1 MVSPYIFADRQ
12 EAGNALAQ
20 ELQKRNYEYPV
31 VLALPR
37 GGVPIAAVV
46 AKQLDA
52 PLDLVLVR
60 KIGTP
65 MQPELAVAAIVDG
78 SEPEIVINEDVRRL
92 TGTTRE
98 AIEAGKDKALAEIER
113 RRGLY
118 LANRPSL
125 PIAGKTAIV
134 VDDGIAT
141 GASVR
146 AALRA
151 LRRRGPKRLVLAV
164 AVAPHDTLETLENE
178 VDDIICL
185 QSPMPFH
192 AVGLYYR
199 DFRQVNDR
207 EVIDAL
213 ASARHALEDRAAMS
227 K

>member
-12 EAGNALAQ
+12 EAGSALAQ
-20 ELQKRNYEYPV
+20 ELQKRNYENPV

-113 RRGLY
+113 RRELY

-213 ASARHALEDRAAMS
+213 ASAGHALEDRAAMS